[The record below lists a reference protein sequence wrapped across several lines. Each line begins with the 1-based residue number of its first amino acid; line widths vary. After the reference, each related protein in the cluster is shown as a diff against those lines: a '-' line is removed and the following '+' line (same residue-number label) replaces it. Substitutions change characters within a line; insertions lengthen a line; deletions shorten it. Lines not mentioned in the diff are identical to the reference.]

1 MDALFEMIKNVL
13 VFVALAIPGF
23 LLVKTKVLSHEQSGA
38 LSKILMYVGM
48 PFMIVNSTIK
58 VDFSKSSLWALMG
71 IAAAVG
77 VIFTLAMFLVS
88 KPATAME
95 REEKTRGMMRFCSVF
110 SNNGFIGLPLAAAVF
125 SGNESLYM
133 VVVIINIITNI
144 MMYTLGIYLVSG
156 DKKLMSWK
164 KALFNPVL
172 IGFIVGIILNL
183 VGVRNIEE
191 VLKATPN
198 LKPIVNFIGYL
209 NGLVVP
215 ISMMILGMK
224 MGGVKFLQL
233 FKSWKTY
240 YVSALKLV
248 VFPMVI
254 VGILFACR
262 AIFGGDLFGFDM
274 IVGVFIAIGTP
285 TAGLASAFSDH
296 YNGDTENAVAFT
308 LGTTI
313 LCVATIPLL
322 YWLIDALLLL

>member
-1 MDALFEMIKNVL
+1 MDAFLEMIKNVL
-13 VFVALAIPGF
+13 VFVALAVPGF

-48 PFMIVNSTIK
+48 PFMIVNSTIHK
-58 VDFSKSSLWALMG
+58 LDFSKSELWMTMG
-71 IAAAVG
+71 IAAAIG
-77 VIFTLAMFLVS
+77 VAFTLVMFFVS

-95 REEKTRGMMRFCSVF
+95 SGEKTRGMMRFCSVF

-125 SGNESLYM
+125 SKNPNLYLA
-133 VVVIINIITNI
+133 VVIINIITNVL
-144 MMYTLGIYLVSG
+144 MYTLGIYLVSG

-172 IGFIVGIILNL
+172 IGFIVGIVLNL
-183 VGVRNIEE
+183 LGIQKN
-191 VLKATPN
+191 TD
-198 LKPIVNFIGYL
+198 LKPITDFVGYL
-209 NGLVVP
+209 NGLVIP

-224 MGGVKFLQL
+224 MGGVKFLNL

-248 VFPMVI
+248 VFPMAI

-262 AIFGGDLFGFDM
+262 AIWGDVLFGFDM